1 MRGRAVAFISLA
13 RKAPANVKD
22 LKDGR
27 VGSNGC
33 AQLNCQRTTAWAFWL
48 AKSGL
53 TPNEATMREKSS
65 QAARPEMITISSTVI
80 RMQDAFAGHIV
91 AIVGDCYATTNFRAT
106 NASA

>member
-1 MRGRAVAFISLA
+1 MCSTELPEGH
-13 RKAPANVKD
+13 
-22 LKDGR
+22 G
-27 VGSNGC
+27 VGFLVG
-33 AQLNCQRTTAWAFWL
+33 
-48 AKSGL
+48 KGGL
-53 TPNEATMREKSS
+53 TPSEATMRERSN